1 MGPGTT
7 EEVSTGVSA
16 SYVVGSTTVGFV
28 ANSTEDVAG
37 SAGSDDSY
45 REISLAFAF

>member
-7 EEVSTGVSA
+7 DEVSTGVSA
-16 SYVVGSTTVGFV
+16 SYVVGSTTIGFV

-37 SAGSDDSY
+37 SAGDDSY
-45 REISLAFAF
+45 REISLSFAF